1 MSDYPCDVL
10 SCVAPRTPGIRVCDE
25 HERQWAGVGDFD
37 AYIERMNRPGPRERA
52 ESLRRARRD
61 RFAAA
66 ALTGILANPNIL
78 PQGMC
83 AELAVEQADA
93 LLSEL
98 DKEPG

>member
-1 MSDYPCDVL
+1 MTDLERLEEYFDARFEGV
-10 SCVAPRTPGIRVCDE
+10 
-25 HERQWAGVGDFD
+25 HERLSDLEAKEKALLDWDK
-37 AYIERMNRPGPRERA
+37 
-52 ESLRRARRD
+52 RARRD

-98 DKEPG
+98 DKGPG